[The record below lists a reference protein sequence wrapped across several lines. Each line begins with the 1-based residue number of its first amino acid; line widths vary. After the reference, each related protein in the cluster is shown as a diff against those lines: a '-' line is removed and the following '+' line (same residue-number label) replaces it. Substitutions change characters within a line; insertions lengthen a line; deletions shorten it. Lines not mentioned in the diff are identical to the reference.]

1 MTCSKCGFIYTDTL
15 SACPKCG
22 QTNTVQVLQK
32 SVQAIFDSL
41 LFRSICVMVTVTA
54 FLYLCSG
61 RMGLFWILFTIA
73 GWITCAKKASPEKVT
88 AGLRLYSIILKCL
101 HYVMLALAG
110 LLALLSVAVLIIGF
124 FTGDT
129 WLAYLAGV
137 STEYGTGIIPVAALG
152 RLLDTVVS
160 LGGIAAVGS
169 AFVTLLAAAVA
180 IFFLTKLLIPIRH
193 YIYGLLYMLT
203 EGKSMSAMAAPA
215 SVCLLIFAVIQGLS
229 SITYISLGNG
239 IAVAASF
246 CAAAFLLATAWL
258 IRK

>member
-22 QTNTVQVLQK
+22 QTNNIQVLQK
-32 SVQAIFDSL
+32 SVQALFNSL

-61 RMGLFWILFTIA
+61 RMGLFWILSSIA

-88 AGLRLYSIILKCL
+88 AGLRLYSITLKCL

-110 LLALLSVAVLIIGF
+110 LLALLSVAILIIGS

-160 LGGIAAVGS
+160 FGGIVAVAS
-169 AFVTLLAAAVA
+169 ACITLLAIAAA
-180 IFFLTKLLIPIRH
+180 IFFLTKLLIPIR
-193 YIYGLLYMLT
+193 YYLYGLLNMAA
-203 EGKSMSAMAAPA
+203 EGKPMPAMAVPA
-215 SVCLLIFAVIQGLS
+215 SVCLVVFGVIQGLS
-229 SITYISLGNG
+229 SLTYISLGNG
-239 IAVAASF
+239 IAIAASF
-246 CAAAFLLATAWL
+246 CAAASLFATAWL